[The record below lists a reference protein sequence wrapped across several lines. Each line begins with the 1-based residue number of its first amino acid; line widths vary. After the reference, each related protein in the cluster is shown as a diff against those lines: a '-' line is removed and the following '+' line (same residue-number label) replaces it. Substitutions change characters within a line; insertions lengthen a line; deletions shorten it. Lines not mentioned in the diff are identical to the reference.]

1 MAPSTGP
8 RFKSSHRQYLYWTI
22 FSVNSIEKTKNKK
35 WPGNRPFKKYN
46 CNLVHINLLMSR
58 LPTAGGRKK
67 IFDLKV
73 KCFRAAEKPALDV
86 FRKEAVFIAKFLVA
100 GSVTI
105 LLH

>member
-1 MAPSTGP
+1 
-8 RFKSSHRQYLYWTI
+8 
-22 FSVNSIEKTKNKK
+22 
-35 WPGNRPFKKYN
+35 
-46 CNLVHINLLMSR
+46 MSR
-58 LPTAGGRKK
+58 LPTAGGRKN

-105 LLH
+105 FLH